1 MHYLVYIRY
10 LWCEPGLITIYNI
23 ILTTP
28 PSSWSSV
35 LKDHEFP
42 SATIMK
48 KMVSGGQYDMLSYSK
63 LSVVYTGIKAIK
75 SIKTVNGVMCRL
87 TCIIGGKY
95 FRYWTYCPDMNNH
108 NKLYFRPFS
117 LRQWREEYI
126 TKINFMTYIYYILSY
141 NEWNRQHVTTTYYH
155 QTCLETTFRI
165 FRNSAKKPC
174 FSGKNTWNVICLNV
188 HTSFYIPTK

>member
-63 LSVVYTGIKAIK
+63 SVVYTGIKAIK

-108 NKLYFRPFS
+108 NKLFS
-117 LRQWREEYI
+117 TFLSKTMKRRIHHEN
-126 TKINFMTYIYYILSY
+126 KFHDLYIL
-141 NEWNRQHVTTTYYH
+141 H
-155 QTCLETTFRI
+155 TF
-165 FRNSAKKPC
+165 
-174 FSGKNTWNVICLNV
+174 LQ
-188 HTSFYIPTK
+188 

>member
-63 LSVVYTGIKAIK
+63 SVVYTGIKAIK

-108 NKLYFRPFS
+108 NKLFSTFLSKTMKRRIHHENKFHDLYTTYF
-117 LRQWREEYI
+117 L
-126 TKINFMTYIYYILSY
+126 TM
-141 NEWNRQHVTTTYYH
+141 NETDNMLLQHNYYH

-174 FSGKNTWNVICLNV
+174 FSGKNTWNGICLNV
-188 HTSFYIPTK
+188 YIFLHTN